1 LISGA
6 SGTRALQLTMR
17 NTEGIDWLV
26 LLPLLGIQHRPD
38 WLTFSFYLAFNI
50 ARTFAASFSLP
61 KSLAA

>member
-1 LISGA
+1 
-6 SGTRALQLTMR
+6 MR

-26 LLPLLGIQHRPD
+26 LLPLLGIQHRPNWLTFPLLGIQHRPD